1 MIGPVAQGI
10 EHEIPNLGVA
20 GSIPAGITIHFLIT
34 HVKYFPTLP
43 FGRPS
48 IIKTELMS

>member
-20 GSIPAGITIHFLIT
+20 GSIPAGITIHFSTTYL
-34 HVKYFPTLP
+34 KYFLILP
-43 FGRPS
+43 FY
-48 IIKTELMS
+48 